1 MINPYVENLVQ
12 MGYDRAD
19 CETVAVAGLDKT
31 FPMNIHGKVY
41 QTQEEYDEALHDF
54 LNGMWNYRQDFPSY
68 SECSGAPIFLSFI
81 NINTMS
87 TTSFCNGQ
95 SWSKFDSYYQNDD
108 SGCWEDYLSPDEYEE
123 VQDRKR
129 YEQSM
134 RPVAWWSEGGSHKVS
149 H

>member
-1 MINPYVENLVQ
+1 MTNPYVENLIE

-31 FPMNIHGKVY
+31 FPMNIHGRVY

-54 LNGMWNYRQDFPSY
+54 LNGMWNIPSL

-95 SWSKFDSYYQNDD
+95 SWSKSDAYYHTENSD
-108 SGCWEDYLSPDEYEE
+108 GCWEDYLSPDEYED
-123 VQDRKR
+123 VLDRKR

-134 RPVAWWSEGGSHKVS
+134 RRTAWWSEGGSHKVS
-149 H
+149 Q